1 MTWRHKKKL
10 KWRERSEHFDKW
22 HSTTYNTALNWLPE
36 LRLYPTRRCIG
47 HFQDIHLSRSHGLA
61 VKKLGHT
68 QQSKQYKN
76 NAAKANR
83 EDTKPKPTQLTNC
96 SRVHAMQHR
105 TVSIYLRSYP
115 TIRKRLQ
122 KAHLRLSTVLI
133 QSCQA
138 REVLRRNALSIHFS
152 NVCIGVCRVANYNH
166 LQVNHYHT
174 ITGRLQPYNYYIL
187 CFIFNCPT
195 KQWWVAR

>member
-1 MTWRHKKKL
+1 MQRKQTEKTLNLNRHNSQTG
-10 KWRERSEHFDKW
+10 RECANVH
-22 HSTTYNTALNWLPE
+22 TTVHNYCLAPHIWPSGWPCMC
-36 LRLYPTRRCIG
+36 YKCFYCIV
-47 HFQDIHLSRSHGLA
+47 L
-61 VKKLGHT
+61 
-68 QQSKQYKN
+68 
-76 NAAKANR
+76 
-83 EDTKPKPTQLTNC
+83 
-96 SRVHAMQHR
+96 HAMQHR

-138 REVLRRNALSIHFS
+138 REVLGRNALSIHFS

-166 LQVNHYHT
+166 LQVNHYHA
-174 ITGRLQPYNYYIL
+174 ITGRLQPYNYYVL